1 MSVFLN
7 TLYVTSPDA
16 YLRLEGET
24 VCVMIEKEK
33 RLQVPLHHLGGFVL
47 FGHTMMSP
55 GLMGRCAEDGRSLV
69 WLGRNGDFRFRLQG
83 PVNGNILLRQV
94 QFKKATD
101 KTQALAL
108 AKAFIAG
115 KLRNSRQLLMR
126 AARESK
132 NGHDQKSLSKASKL
146 LEGNIRKLEFA
157 DNLDSVRGLEGDGA
171 RIYFGQLNKIM
182 RDSLRETFAFNTRNR
197 RPPKDRFNALI
208 SFLYALVLSDCRAAL
223 ETVGLDPQMGFLHV
237 PRPGR
242 ESLALDLMEEFRP
255 VLADRL
261 ALTLINRGQ
270 IKQRDFDCRKGGS
283 VQLNDTGRKTVIT
296 AYQERKQETLNH
308 PILEQSVPI
317 GLLAQLQ
324 ARLLTRY
331 LRNDIE
337 AYVPFLQR

>member
-1 MSVFLN
+1 MSIHLN
-7 TLYVTSPDA
+7 TLYVTTPDA

-55 GLMGRCAEDGRSLV
+55 DLLGRCADDGRSVV

-83 PVNGNILLRQV
+83 PVNGNILLRQQ
-94 QFKKATD
+94 QFQKAGESTH
-101 KTQALAL
+101 TLAL

-132 NGHDQKSLSKASKL
+132 MEAEQNSLSHASKL
-146 LEGNIRKLEFA
+146 LEGNIRKLELA
-157 DNLDSVRGLEGDGA
+157 ENLDSVRGLEGDGA
-171 RIYFGQLNKIM
+171 RIYFGQLNTVM
-182 RDSLRETFAFNTRNR
+182 RESIREAFVFDTRNR

-208 SFLYALVLSDCRAAL
+208 SFLYALLLSDCRAAL

-255 VLADRL
+255 VMADRL

-270 IKQRDFDCRKGGS
+270 IKDKDFDRRDGGS
-283 VQLNDTGRKTVIT
+283 VLLNDKGRKAVIT
-296 AYQERKQETLNH
+296 AYQERKQENLIH
-308 PILEQSVPI
+308 PVLEQSVPI
-317 GLLAQLQ
+317 GLLPQLQ
-324 ARLLTRY
+324 ARLLARY
-331 LRNDIE
+331 LREDVE
-337 AYVPFLQR
+337 VYVPFLQR